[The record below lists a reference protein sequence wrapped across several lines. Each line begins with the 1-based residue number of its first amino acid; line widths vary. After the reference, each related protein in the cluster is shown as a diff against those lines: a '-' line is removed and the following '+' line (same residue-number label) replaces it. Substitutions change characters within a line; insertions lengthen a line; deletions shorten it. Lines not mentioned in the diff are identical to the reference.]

1 MKKYIST
8 LLFLIMSFTAVTA
21 QKTDGYVTL
30 EDCNNNKLDYL
41 IANFEDQ
48 KGKYIGKPMSILIN
62 DLELYV
68 YNQVYKHQRKV
79 SKTEF
84 QGLTL
89 YFYNHGDYFNLT
101 NEEFHKKLDDGE
113 ITFMSI
119 TSEELI
125 KFSDYLPLLRKHGSQ
140 GWSEEIKQFYG
151 NYTIKSLEVSGH
163 TSRGK

>member
-68 YNQVYKHQRKV
+68 HNQTHRHQRKV
-79 SKTEF
+79 NKTNFE
-84 QGLTL
+84 GTNL
-89 YFYNHGDYFNLT
+89 YFYNHSNYSKLT

-113 ITFMSI
+113 ITFMSVI
-119 TSEELI
+119 SEELI
-125 KFSDYLPLLRKHGSQ
+125 KFSDYLPLLRKSDSQ
-140 GWSEEIKQFYG
+140 GWSEGIKQFYG
-151 NYTIKSLEVSGH
+151 NYIIKSLEVSGH